1 MEKFDLCIIGAG
13 PGGYSAALRAA
24 ALGLTTA
31 LVEKRA
37 LPGGT
42 CLHVGCIPSKALLE
56 SSELFHRVTAEAS
69 EHGIGVV
76 SPTLDVEA
84 MLARKEAVV
93 NDLSTGLAF
102 LLKKRGV
109 KVFQGQGRLAG
120 PGHVQVLPA
129 AGEMLELAATN
140 IILASG
146 SVASELPCLPFD
158 GHSVLSSTE
167 ALSLPQ
173 VPASLAVIGA
183 GAVGLELGQVW
194 MRLGAKVTVLELA
207 PGVAPFADQQAAK
220 ELQRSLKRQGMDYS
234 LGVRVTGGN
243 VADGKVTLSYTD
255 AKGRDCS
262 LEVAK
267 VLVAAGR
274 RPFCADLG
282 LETVGLVPNRR
293 GGLDVDE
300 RLACAPGIYAIGDLV
315 RGPMLAHKAQ
325 DEGVALVELLAGLR
339 QSLPELLVPSV
350 VYTDPELAQVGA
362 TQEELEQAGTPFC
375 CGVFHFRA
383 NGRART
389 MGAEAGFAKVLAA
402 PDGGKVLGVHMVGRL
417 VSELLPEATLAIRH
431 GLSAKDIAES
441 THAHPTLS
449 EALREAAAAAC
460 GRGVH

>member
-13 PGGYSAALRAA
+13 PGGYSAALRAV

-31 LVEKRA
+31 LVEKRD

-56 SSELFHRVTAEAS
+56 SSELYHRICSEAA
-69 EHGIGVV
+69 EHGLGVGT
-76 SPTLDVEA
+76 PTLDLGA
-84 MLARKEAVV
+84 MQARKEAVV
-93 NDLSTGLAF
+93 KDLSTGLAF

-120 PGHVQVLPA
+120 PGRVVVQPEGAEALQ
-129 AGEMLELAATN
+129 LEATN

-146 SVASELPCLPFD
+146 SVASSLPCLPFD

-167 ALSLPQ
+167 ALALPQ
-173 VPASLAVIGA
+173 VPETLAVVGA

-207 PGVAPFADQQAAK
+207 PCVTPFADQQASK
-220 ELQRSLKRQGMDYS
+220 ELQRALKRQGMDFA
-234 LGVRVTGGN
+234 LGVRVTGAL

-255 AKGRDCS
+255 AKGRDCN

-274 RPFCADLG
+274 RPFSADLG
-282 LETVGLVPNRR
+282 LETVGLAPNPR
-293 GGLDVDE
+293 GGLEVDQQL
-300 RLACAPGIYAIGDLV
+300 RCAPGIYALGDLV

-325 DEGVALVELLAGLR
+325 DEGVALAELLAGQR
-339 QSLPELLVPSV
+339 QTLPEALVPSV

-362 TQEELEQAGTPFC
+362 TQEELEQAGTPFS
-375 CGVFHFRA
+375 CGIFHFRA

-402 PDGGKVLGVHMVGRL
+402 PEGGKLLGVHLVGRL

-431 GLSAKDIAES
+431 GLTARDLADS

-460 GRGVH
+460 GRAIH